1 MAESTSAVL
10 PGAPA
15 IPMDKVDLPD
25 LRETFADAI
34 ENVVFD
40 GQSMRI
46 EFCVTRLEQREKAA
60 PRAKRYPACRL
71 VLTPNAAV
79 ELMKQMR
86 HLASGLANAG
96 VVKQPAVSRPE
107 VEPKTK

>member
-1 MAESTSAVL
+1 MADNASAAL
-10 PGAPA
+10 PGAPT

-46 EFCVTRLEQREKAA
+46 EFCVTRLEQKAKA
-60 PRAKRYPACRL
+60 PPRAKRYPACRL

-86 HLASGLANAG
+86 QLASGLANAG
-96 VVKQPAVSRPE
+96 VGKLPATNRSE
-107 VEPKTK
+107 VDPKTK